1 MPKTTQRKQK
11 KTASSPMR
19 VALGDGST
27 SKSTVKKNPKKKTNT
42 VKATTKTAREIFHCD
57 EVQETPPE
65 TAKKQTRVRHTVKR
79 DLDLVRSCIT
89 ENVDGPKT
97 NPTKK
102 REEQERIAQACSF
115 ASREQAMA
123 RWGEIKTLVR
133 KAITWEK
140 KQFNSSGA
148 GVVLP
153 MKTLIDYPGWP
164 RNWKGQEG
172 SEIKATLASLKQTR
186 ETFNTSR
193 IKSTTEMDAE
203 VIALD
208 HQNSQMRKPRITPAE
223 KRLSALENVLTSSAA
238 TLAKAMTSSVVEKDK
253 VWLEKKFKALNDMF
267 EAGILSEEQR
277 KDAMSKAL
285 NAFSTN

>member
-1 MPKTTQRKQK
+1 
-11 KTASSPMR
+11 
-19 VALGDGST
+19 
-27 SKSTVKKNPKKKTNT
+27 
-42 VKATTKTAREIFHCD
+42 
-57 EVQETPPE
+57 
-65 TAKKQTRVRHTVKR
+65 
-79 DLDLVRSCIT
+79 
-89 ENVDGPKT
+89 
-97 NPTKK
+97 
-102 REEQERIAQACSF
+102 
-115 ASREQAMA
+115 MA

-223 KRLSALENVLTSSAA
+223 KRLSALENALTSSAA